1 MCKEEESKPFWNEL
15 VINCQ
20 GSTTKNTWAINPAY
34 AVGKNTII
42 STGHLS
48 LKGTAVKTT
57 STYLKANAFIG

>member
-1 MCKEEESKPFWNEL
+1 MNEL

-20 GSTTKNTWAINPAY
+20 GTTTTNTWAINPAY

-48 LKGTAVKTT
+48 LKGTAVVTP
-57 STYLKANAFIG
+57 STYLKVNA